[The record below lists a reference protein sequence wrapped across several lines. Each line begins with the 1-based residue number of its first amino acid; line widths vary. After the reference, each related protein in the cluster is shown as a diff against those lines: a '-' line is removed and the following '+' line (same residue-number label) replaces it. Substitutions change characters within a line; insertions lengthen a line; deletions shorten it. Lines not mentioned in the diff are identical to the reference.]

1 MTEASPRKPIRR
13 LIGAALLVVLLAI
26 AAVAFLRHQS
36 PAPVDAAAV
45 DFDAAL
51 KGVKFDPAQDHNGV
65 QGENGIPEGFEM
77 ALLAAIL
84 KNPTLDLSEEGG
96 VSHDAVR
103 KAYEQAV
110 TSARTDTTALSL
122 MWPTTA
128 EVIAGYS
135 LLGKDSHAAVKNMVA
150 GFGAP
155 LKGDY
160 GLGLALDRY
169 LSAEGDADGD
179 GFTNRQEYHATR
191 SQGREA
197 YVRAALDPQT
207 KPTEAQLADLPAPKK
222 TRTIVGI
229 VLYPGFEVLDV
240 YGPVEMW
247 ANVPGFEL
255 LFIAEK
261 AGPVRSAQGVET
273 VATHSFESAPKLDI
287 LMVPG
292 GFGTQAELRNP
303 KMLAFLKSANQHT
316 QVTTSVCTGSA
327 LLAKAGLLDGHHA
340 TSNKRF
346 FLLAEQQSEKVT
358 WVPEARWVESGKM
371 FTSSGVSAGIDMAL
385 GVIAKIKGQMAAEEI
400 ANSLEYVWNQDA
412 SQDPFAKYILRLD
425 SPQMRAEAGPDRLL
439 KSAPE
444 AGSKLT
450 EAPEWMRLFFSR
462 RPLIET
468 AQLRLSSA
476 KHPERQIPL
485 STLHEMGEKDLMFK
499 VDQLLPAGDYRL
511 EWTVRL
517 EGSAQPVSGRLAFGV
532 ENPG

>member
-1 MTEASPRKPIRR
+1 MNRLRQLTLRR
-13 LIGAALLVVLLAI
+13 IGLVILLLALTAAVVLT
-26 AAVAFLRHQS
+26 LRS
-36 PAPVDAAAV
+36 APGPVDAASV

-51 KGVKFDPAQDHNGV
+51 KGVKFDPAQDHNGA

-77 ALLAAIL
+77 ALVAAIL
-84 KNPTLDLSEEGG
+84 KNPALDLSAQGG
-96 VSHDAVR
+96 VSHAEVR
-103 KAYEQAV
+103 KAYEQTV
-110 TSARTDTTALSL
+110 TSARADTTALSL

-135 LLGKDSHAAVKNMVA
+135 LLGKDSHAAIKNMVA
-150 GFGAP
+150 GFGSP

-160 GLGLALDRY
+160 APALALDRY

-197 YVRAALDPQT
+197 YVRAALDPQI
-207 KPTEAQLADLPAPKK
+207 KPAEAQLADLPALKK
-222 TRTIVGI
+222 TRTIVGV

-255 LFIAEK
+255 VFIAEK

-273 VATHSFESAPKLDI
+273 VATQSFESAPKLDI

-303 KMLAFLKSANQHT
+303 KMLAFLQSANQHT
-316 QVTTSVCTGSA
+316 QFTTSVCTGSA
-327 LLAKAGLLDGHHA
+327 LLAKAGLLDGHRA

-385 GVIAKIKGQMAAEEI
+385 GVIAQMKGQMVAEEI
-400 ANSLEYVWNQDA
+400 ANSLEYVWNQNAD
-412 SQDPFAKYILRLD
+412 QDPFAKYILRLD

-444 AGSKLT
+444 AGAQLAES
-450 EAPEWMRLFFSR
+450 PEWLRLFFSKR
-462 RPLIET
+462 LLIET
-468 AQLRLSSA
+468 VQLKLTSAAQ
-476 KHPERQIPL
+476 PDRQIPL

-499 VDQLLPAGDYRL
+499 VDQRLAPGEYRL
-511 EWTVRL
+511 DWAVTL
-517 EGSAQPVSGRLAFGV
+517 EGSTQMLRGQLAFGV
-532 ENPG
+532 DAGR